1 MITERKTSF
10 DPNSIS
16 GRKIICCLCSTDDD
30 WKNEQI
36 QMLIKD
42 YPDVETKIRDA
53 ITSKGFGLGKVIYA
67 KGNSTSIIAI
77 LTVVKSNQIQ
87 YSYLYGALLDI
98 TLRAFQ
104 AKAFIV
110 MTEPYM
116 KLLNNQWNKIK
127 PMLSRCIEITQ
138 KSSEDTKTFD
148 VPTKVT
154 AIVQVPKSY

>member
-1 MITERKTSF
+1 
-10 DPNSIS
+10 
-16 GRKIICCLCSTDDD
+16 
-30 WKNEQI
+30 
-36 QMLIKD
+36 MLIKD

-67 KGNSTSIIAI
+67 KGNS
-77 LTVVKSNQIQ
+77 KNNQVQ
-87 YSYLYGALLDI
+87 YPYLYGALLDI

-138 KSSEDTKTFD
+138 KSSEDTQTFD
-148 VPTKVT
+148 APTKVT

>member
-10 DPNSIS
+10 DPNSMS
-16 GRKIICCLCSTDDD
+16 GRKIVCCFCSSDEE
-30 WKNEQI
+30 WKSEQI
-36 QMLIKD
+36 KALIKD
-42 YPDVETKIRDA
+42 YPDAETKIKDA
-53 ITSKGFGLGKVIYA
+53 ITSKRFRLGKVIYA

-77 LTVVKSNQIQ
+77 LTVVKNNQVQ
-87 YSYLYGALLDI
+87 YPYLYGALLDI

-116 KLLNNQWNKIK
+116 KLLNNQWSKIK

-138 KSSEDTKTFD
+138 KL
-148 VPTKVT
+148 
-154 AIVQVPKSY
+154 